1 MHAAA
6 RRAGAHFL
14 LEAEGAAEKVERGA
28 NVAVEEYGMICGG
41 LGVIDI
47 ARSPVS
53 LLPQGEG
60 SGMRE
65 AMAAT
70 C

>member
-28 NVAVEEYGMICGG
+28 NVVVEEVWND
-41 LGVIDI
+41 LG
-47 ARSPVS
+47 RS
-53 LLPQGEG
+53 
-60 SGMRE
+60 RRY
-65 AMAAT
+65 
-70 C
+70 